1 MVIWA
6 LEFNSFSSE
15 ISNEMME
22 KNANKYIKNLI
33 IKQPNKYDINLENN
47 RKLCKRY
54 LRFLATRLSPNF
66 HTQAPWKQN
75 NS

>member
-22 KNANKYIKNLI
+22 KNANKYINNLI
-33 IKQPNKYDINLENN
+33 IKQPNKYD
-47 RKLCKRY
+47 
-54 LRFLATRLSPNF
+54 
-66 HTQAPWKQN
+66 
-75 NS
+75 